1 MVSMFFIKVIL
12 RFRVTFMIF
21 AAPIFNMLKEK
32 QQPPK
37 HEKRIKWGMLI
48 LYGLSLGL
56 LLAALQFFQYRLLV
70 LQHAEQWYV
79 GLVAL
84 LFTAVGIWAGRKLTR
99 KKTSLSADGAF
110 DGVSPFRPKEDVLE
124 KLGITPREFEVLE
137 LIAQGLSNQEIANR
151 LFISLNT
158 VKTHTSN
165 VLSKLDAQRRTQA
178 IQKAKALGL
187 LQ

>member
-1 MVSMFFIKVIL
+1 
-12 RFRVTFMIF
+12 MIF
-21 AAPIFNMLKEK
+21 AELIFKILKNG
-32 QQPPK
+32 QRTSK
-37 HEKRIKWGMLI
+37 HVQGNKWGIFI
-48 LYGLSLGL
+48 LYGLALGL

-70 LQHAEQWYV
+70 FQHAEQWYI

-99 KKTSLSADGAF
+99 KKTPLTAARLLDGT
-110 DGVSPFRPKEDVLE
+110 SPFLPPEDILE

-165 VLSKLDAQRRTQA
+165 VLAKLDAQRRTQA